1 MASQLP
7 HLAPPIRGKVREMY
21 DMGDVFLMVA
31 TDRLSAFD
39 VILPEGIPGKGKVL
53 TQLSAFWFDYLSDYC
68 PHHLIS
74 TKNEDIK
81 SLVGEGAEELFGRS
95 TIVRKAPTI
104 PIECVARGYLAGS
117 WWKSYVAG
125 ERTIHG
131 VDLPDGMLDSSKM
144 PEPVFTPATKAA
156 SGHDEN
162 ISFEQ
167 AANLIGK
174 EMAITL
180 QEWTLTLYV
189 KAAEFAA
196 IKGLILADTKFEFG
210 MTSEGPIWID
220 EALTPDSSRYWD
232 AKLYEPGKSQASFD
246 KQFVRDYLET
256 LDWDKT
262 APGPHLPH
270 DVISRTQAKYEE
282 AFERITGRTLN
293 D

>member
-1 MASQLP
+1 M
-7 HLAPPIRGKVREMY
+7 RGKVREMY
-21 DMGDVFLMVA
+21 DLGDVFLMVA

-39 VILPEGIPGKGKVL
+39 VIMPEGIPDKGKVL
-53 TQLSAFWFDYLSDYC
+53 TQLSAFWFQHLADYC

-74 TKNEDIK
+74 TKDEDIQ
-81 SLVGEGAEELFGRS
+81 SLVGAGAEDIFGRA

-117 WWKSYVAG
+117 WWKDYAG
-125 ERTIHG
+125 GDRAIHG
-131 VDLPDGMLDSSKM
+131 VNLPDGLLESSRL

-180 QEWTLTLYV
+180 QEWTITLYV

-196 IKGLILADTKFEFG
+196 TKGLILADTKFEFG

-232 AKLYEPGKSQASFD
+232 AALYQEGQSQASYD
-246 KQFVRDYLET
+246 KQFIRDYLET

-262 APGPHLPH
+262 APGPHLPE
-270 DVISRTQAKYEE
+270 DVISRTRAKYLE
-282 AFERITGRTLN
+282 AFQRITGCTLN
-293 D
+293 G